1 MAKQLDILAIEPYHG
16 GARRAMLEAISRCS
30 RHRWTLLKL
39 PARRFERRQLV
50 AATWFAEVLSRN
62 GVGKVD
68 VVFSSEALNLA
79 DFFRLRPD
87 LGRRPSVVYFH
98 DNQLPE
104 VDAAE
109 QGDGPTDLVNLNSAT
124 AASEIWFNSL
134 YNLRTFLS
142 RASGLVARHPE
153 LRMRDPMRGLAAKA
167 HLVPP
172 PIDFGAMHDLL
183 SQAPAAAGAAAA
195 RRDPRSL
202 LLDARGA
209 DHAVVS
215 EALATLARRRE
226 RMELTVIGRVKGMP
240 AALRPITLDERDDA
254 GHVRSLLRSSV
265 LVSARANATHDDL
278 AVRALSSGCHPI
290 VPNTGMYTAL
300 LPEPL
305 HAPCLHDGTA
315 ESIAAR
321 VLDAWYLER
330 PTGLEFLLDEVLA
343 QFDAIRA
350 CKVIDERLE
359 MLAPV
364 PTLRIAARVR
374 KAVQKV

>member
-1 MAKQLDILAIEPYHG
+1 
-16 GARRAMLEAISRCS
+16 
-30 RHRWTLLKL
+30 
-39 PARRFERRQLV
+39 
-50 AATWFAEVLSRN
+50 
-62 GVGKVD
+62 
-68 VVFSSEALNLA
+68 
-79 DFFRLRPD
+79 
-87 LGRRPSVVYFH
+87 VVYFH

-104 VDAAE
+104 VGAEQGE

-172 PIDFGAMHDLL
+172 PIDLGAMHDQMA
-183 SQAPAAAGAAAA
+183 SQAPAAIAQ
-195 RRDPRSL
+195 RDPL

-215 EALATLARRRE
+215 AALATLARRHE
-226 RMELTVIGRVKGMP
+226 RMELTVIGRIKDMP
-240 AALRPITLDERDDA
+240 ASLRPITLDERDDA
-254 GHVRSLLRSSV
+254 AHVRSLLRSSV
-265 LVSARANATHDDL
+265 LLSARPNATHDDL
-278 AVRALSSGCHPI
+278 TVRALGSGCHPI
-290 VPNTGMYTAL
+290 VPNTGLYPAL

-305 HAPCLHDGTA
+305 HGPCLHDGTA

-350 CKVIDERLE
+350 CRVIDERLE
-359 MLAPV
+359 MLARTPA
-364 PTLRIAARVR
+364 PSLRISSRTR
-374 KAVQKV
+374 KAVQTV

>member
-104 VDAAE
+104 VNAAAE

-172 PIDFGAMHDLL
+172 PIDLGAMHDQMAS
-183 SQAPAAAGAAAA
+183 SQAPAAAG
-195 RRDPRSL
+195 RDPRSL

-215 EALATLARRRE
+215 EALATLAARRE

-240 AALRPITLDERDDA
+240 AALRPITLDERDDGA
-254 GHVRSLLRSSV
+254 HLRTLLRSSV
-265 LVSARANATHDDL
+265 LVSARPNATHDDL
-278 AVRALSSGCHPI
+278 AVRALGSGCHPI
-290 VPNTGMYTAL
+290 VPNTGIYPAL

-305 HAPCLHDGTA
+305 HGPCLHDGTA
-315 ESIAAR
+315 ESITAR

-330 PTGLEFLLDEVLA
+330 PTGLEFLLDEILSP
-343 QFDAIRA
+343 FDAIRA

-359 MLAPV
+359 KLV
-364 PTLRIAARVR
+364 PTPAPSLRVSSRVR
-374 KAVQKV
+374 KTVQTV

>member
-1 MAKQLDILAIEPYHG
+1 MAKQLDILALEPYHG

-50 AATWFAEVLSRN
+50 AATWFAEVLSRR

-79 DFFRLRPD
+79 DFLRLRPD
-87 LGRRPSVVYFH
+87 LARRPSVVYFH
-98 DNQLPE
+98 DNQLP
-104 VDAAE
+104 DAASSE
-109 QGDGPTDLVNLNSAT
+109 QGDRPTDLVNLNSAT

-134 YNLRTFLS
+134 YNLRTFLG

-153 LRMRDPMRGLAAKA
+153 LQMRDPMRSLAAKA

-172 PIDFGAMHDLL
+172 PVDLGAMHDLAA
-183 SQAPAAAGAAAA
+183 QAPAA

-209 DHAVVS
+209 DHGMLAK
-215 EALATLARRRE
+215 ALATLERRHE
-226 RMELTVIGRVKGMP
+226 RVELSVIGRFRGMP
-240 AALRPITLDERDDA
+240 ASLRPITLDERDDPSHLLA
-254 GHVRSLLRSSV
+254 LLKSSL
-265 LVSARANATHDDL
+265 LVSARPNATHDDL
-278 AVRALSSGCHPI
+278 TVRALGSGCLPI
-290 VPNTGMYTAL
+290 VPNTGLYPEL

-315 ESIAAR
+315 ASLVSRI
-321 VLDAWYLER
+321 LDAWYSQR
-330 PTGLEFLLDEVLA
+330 PTGLELLLDETLA

-359 MLAPV
+359 LLAGV
-364 PTLRIAARVR
+364 PTLRIATKARR
-374 KAVQKV
+374 PVQTA

>member
-104 VDAAE
+104 VDAAAE

-153 LRMRDPMRGLAAKA
+153 LRMRDPMRDLAAKA

-172 PIDFGAMHDLL
+172 PIDFGAMHDMAA
-183 SQAPAAAGAAAA
+183 QAPAAAA

-215 EALATLARRRE
+215 HALATLARRQE

-240 AALRPITLDERDDA
+240 AALRPIMLDERDDGA
-254 GHVRSLLRSSV
+254 HLRTLLRSSV
-265 LVSARANATHDDL
+265 LVTARPNATHDDL
-278 AVRALSSGCHPI
+278 TVRALASGCHPI
-290 VPNTGMYTAL
+290 VPNSGLYPAL

-330 PTGLEFLLDEVLA
+330 PAGLEFLLDEMLA

-350 CKVIDERLE
+350 CKLIDERLE
-359 MLAPV
+359 MLAPA
-364 PTLRIAARVR
+364 PKPSLRIASRGR
-374 KAVQKV
+374 KTVQPV

>member
-1 MAKQLDILAIEPYHG
+1 MAKQLDILALEPDHG

-98 DNQLPE
+98 DNQLPDVNDNGE
-104 VDAAE
+104 Q

-172 PIDFGAMHDLL
+172 PIDFGAMHDLT
-183 SQAPAAAGAAAA
+183 SQAPAAAA
-195 RRDPRSL
+195 RDPRSL

-215 EALATLARRRE
+215 EALATLAQRRE
-226 RMELTVIGRVKGMP
+226 RMDLTVIGRVHGMP

-254 GHVRSLLRSSV
+254 AHVRSLLRSSV
-265 LVSARANATHDDL
+265 LMSARPNATHDDL
-278 AVRALSSGCHPI
+278 AVRALGSGCHPI
-290 VPNTGMYTAL
+290 VPNTGLYPAL

-321 VLDAWYLER
+321 LLDAWYLER
-330 PTGLEFLLDEVLA
+330 PTGLEFLLDEILG

-359 MLAPV
+359 MLARPTA
-364 PTLRIAARVR
+364 PTLRVSSRGR
-374 KAVQKV
+374 KAVQTV

>member
-1 MAKQLDILAIEPYHG
+1 MDSVIPAMAKQLDILALEPYHG

-62 GVGKVD
+62 GVGRVD

-79 DFFRLRPD
+79 DFLRLRPD
-87 LGRRPSVVYFH
+87 LARRPSVVYFH
-98 DNQLPE
+98 DNQLPD
-104 VDAAE
+104 VSVG

-134 YNLRTFLS
+134 YNLRTFLG

-153 LRMRDPMRGLAAKA
+153 LQMRDPMRSLAAKA

-172 PIDFGAMHDLL
+172 PIDLGAMHDMA
-183 SQAPAAAGAAAA
+183 SQAPAQ

-209 DHAVVS
+209 DHAMVS
-215 EALATLARRRE
+215 EAFATLERRKE

-240 AALRPITLDERDDA
+240 TSLRPITLDERDDQS
-254 GHVRSLLRSSV
+254 HLRSLLKSSI
-265 LVSARANATHDDL
+265 LVSARPNATHDDL
-278 AVRALSSGCHPI
+278 TIRALGSGCHPI
-290 VPNTGMYTAL
+290 VPNTGLYPEL

-315 ESIAAR
+315 ESLVSR

-330 PTGLEFLLDEVLA
+330 PTGLEFLLDEILS

-350 CKVIDERLE
+350 CKIIDERLE
-359 MLAPV
+359 MLAHV
-364 PTLRIAARVR
+364 PTLRIATKSRKPVR
-374 KAVQKV
+374 MA

>member
-62 GVGKVD
+62 GVGKID

-104 VDAAE
+104 VNAAE
-109 QGDGPTDLVNLNSAT
+109 QGDRPTDLVNLNSAT

-134 YNLRTFLS
+134 FNLRTFLS

-172 PIDFGAMHDLL
+172 PIDFGSMHDLL
-183 SQAPAAAGAAAA
+183 SQAPAAAAAE
-195 RRDPRSL
+195 RDARSL

-215 EALATLARRRE
+215 EALATLARRHE
-226 RMELTVIGRVKGMP
+226 RMELTVIGRVKGML

-254 GHVRSLLRSSV
+254 AHVRSLLRSSV
-265 LVSARANATHDDL
+265 LVSARPNATHDDL
-278 AVRALSSGCHPI
+278 AVRALGSGCHPI
-290 VPNTGMYTAL
+290 VPNTGLYPAL

-350 CKVIDERLE
+350 CRVIDQRLE

-364 PTLRIAARVR
+364 ATPSLRITSRGR
-374 KAVQKV
+374 KAVQTV